1 MPEKA
6 KRGAEAFRGLV
17 YYVAEK
23 MNIKFGKVAM
33 KTAKHYNEK
42 AKQKYPGNDAVE
54 NAKNAKKIFDE
65 TSSEERKR
73 VLEVAKQ

>member
-42 AKQKYPGNDAVE
+42 AKQKYPHIKFFISQPIGQHPQIPNLFIDLIN
-54 NAKNAKKIFDE
+54 NA
-65 TSSEERKR
+65 
-73 VLEVAKQ
+73 